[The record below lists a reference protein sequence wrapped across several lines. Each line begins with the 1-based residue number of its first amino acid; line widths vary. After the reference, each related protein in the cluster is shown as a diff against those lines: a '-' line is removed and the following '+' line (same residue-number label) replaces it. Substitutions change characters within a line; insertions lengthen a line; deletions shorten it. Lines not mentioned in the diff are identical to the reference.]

1 MRTNPTITTE
11 RPKVNPVMLLIAH
24 GMIWGAV
31 TTGLY
36 RFFFVTRPMKVSNL
50 EQFGIPLV
58 LASMTIFGINLYI
71 RATRKRDQYDVLSK
85 LQKEEKEITV
95 QTLFK
100 APLVISDRSADFVVV
115 YQFLLSTDQEVIKVH
130 PSFEETFA
138 QERITSGSKIKGV
151 FATIDNRL
159 ELLDRLVVVER
170 QPVPA
175 HTGVEES
182 VLEGNVV
189 RGKGFVREKF
199 AAEALPR
206 LVRRTDGI
214 EYWYQNKAIPRSS
227 SKAFKEDFSNKQRI
241 ELTSAGLELDIVRT
255 KGKKPLLCVLQ
266 VNDDFVTVD
275 WETFASVHQGDYV
288 DYEMN
293 YYNEKAWVTKAGGL

>member
-1 MRTNPTITTE
+1 
-11 RPKVNPVMLLIAH
+11 MLLIAH

-36 RFFFVTRPMKVSNL
+36 RFFFVTRPLKVSNL
-50 EQFGIPLV
+50 EQFGIPLG
-58 LASMTIFGINLYI
+58 LAAMTILGTNLYI
-71 RATRKRDQYDVLSK
+71 RATRKRAQHDALARLVK
-85 LQKEEKEITV
+85 VEKEITLQNV
-95 QTLFK
+95 FK
-100 APLVISDRSADFVVV
+100 ASLVISDRSADFVVL
-115 YQFLLSTDQEVIKVH
+115 YQFLLSDKGDVIKVH
-130 PSFEETFA
+130 PSFEEA
-138 QERITSGSKIKGV
+138 VAEERLTSGSKIKGV
-151 FATIDNRL
+151 FVTIDNRL
-159 ELLDRLVVVER
+159 ELLDRLVLVER
-170 QPVPA
+170 QPFPA

-182 VLEGNVV
+182 VFEGNVV

-206 LVRRTDGI
+206 LVKRTDGI
-214 EYWYQNKAIPRSS
+214 EYWYQNKTIPRSS

-241 ELTSAGLELDIVRT
+241 GLTSAGLELDIVRT
-255 KGKKPLLCVLQ
+255 KRKKPLLCVLQ

-293 YYNEKAWVTKAGGL
+293 YYNEKGWATKAAGL